1 MKVIGT
7 TEAAKRL
14 GVSSNR
20 VRALIESGR
29 LKVAN
34 PDVYQRRLNL
44 LLSKISLWPLTRST
58 AEFFGEIDQDLR
70 RRGRILSQIDILL
83 AALCRE
89 LDLTLVTTDKDFA
102 ALPWLK
108 TEDWT

>member
-29 LKVAN
+29 LKA
-34 PDVYQRRLNL
+34 Q
-44 LLSKISLWPLTRST
+44 KIGREYAIDPGDLKAVQNRKAGRPRKSGNTRK
-58 AEFFGEIDQDLR
+58 Q
-70 RRGRILSQIDILL
+70 
-83 AALCRE
+83 
-89 LDLTLVTTDKDFA
+89 
-102 ALPWLK
+102 
-108 TEDWT
+108 